1 MIRFEAL
8 QLQRLAA
15 DALRRLT
22 VTDTVHTTEVRELP
36 DGTWLVQF
44 EDLLPASRFPIFDL
58 YIQPEWTPEQAAR
71 ELRVELRKRLWICP
85 LCQRR
90 AGIRR
95 LVDREAFRVE
105 CDQCGRYEMDAG
117 LLEYLRTAF
126 EDSDEAVLVR
136 LPRLAARVRERAPLP
151 CLTLDNWA
159 ALGESTTS

>member
-22 VTDTVHTTEVRELP
+22 VTDTVHTTDVRELP

-44 EDLLPASRFPIFDL
+44 EDLFAASRFPIFDL

-71 ELRVELRKRLWICP
+71 EMRVELRKRLWICP

-95 LVDREAFRVE
+95 LVDHEAFRVE
-105 CDQCGRYEMDAG
+105 CDHCGRYETDAA
-117 LLEYLRTAF
+117 LIEHLRTAF
-126 EDSDEAVLVR
+126 EDGDEAVLAR
-136 LPRLAARVRERAPLP
+136 LPRLAARVGERAPLP

-159 ALGESTTS
+159 ALAEATES